1 MLMAAGLAQAQVV
14 IQRGGP
20 GVRMT
25 MGGAAPGPLGG
36 SPADF
41 GVRAWRVG
49 EWARYSVI
57 TAGGPMPITQIRTV
71 SVVGQQ
77 GERFWVE
84 TQDEFAGAMS
94 TRGPIRKLL
103 IAFGAIREAVG
114 TEAYTLLSDSS
125 VRRETLVR
133 AGSGDG
139 PAGFAFP
146 RGWERVG
153 EEEVAVPAGSLKAVH
168 WRKGDEHLWTSAEAG
183 PMGVVKYQSADVTI
197 DLGSRGTGAKSR
209 IPFGG

>member
-125 VRRETLVR
+125 VRRETLVLRVRRR
-133 AGSGDG
+133 AGGLCIPARLGASGG
-139 PAGFAFP
+139 GGGGGA
-146 RGWERVG
+146 RRVPEG
-153 EEEVAVPAGSLKAVH
+153 
-168 WRKGDEHLWTSAEAG
+168 
-183 PMGVVKYQSADVTI
+183 
-197 DLGSRGTGAKSR
+197 GALAQ
-209 IPFGG
+209 G